1 MQISAKPEIL
11 YRCVSPR
18 SFRGLELGGG
28 LWYVWAT
35 GLQIIP
41 FMDFWIN
48 EYLDKLLEILV

>member
-28 LWYVWAT
+28 SLVCLGYWAPDYPIY
-35 GLQIIP
+35 G
-41 FMDFWIN
+41 F
-48 EYLDKLLEILV
+48 LDK